1 MNHRL
6 NYLKN
11 FVTIV
16 IITHLALLAIFG
28 LMAYFVG
35 LPQAID
41 NIGGWYE
48 TKASGDVYYH
58 AYNFLHFMALTY
70 IPAMVLAPC
79 ITVIDWINDAPA
91 RRKSKRTPNTI
102 TGKELVDIKL

>member
-1 MNHRL
+1 MIHRL

-28 LMAYFVG
+28 LMAYLVG
-35 LPQAID
+35 LHQAID

-79 ITVIDWINDAPA
+79 ITEIDWINDAPA

-102 TGKELVDIKL
+102 TGKA